1 MSGRGQDE
9 WFDDNA
15 FVPEGSAPSGGSA
28 PAKKSSSEEPKKH
41 SFFSG
46 LFKKKEKKTNEPNI
60 GTPFNVLHHVHVD
73 FNTKT
78 GFVGLP
84 PEWESMLENSSISR
98 NEIADD
104 PNAMLD
110 VLQFESDRQANIR
123 KQAIM
128 DQMNAAAAQMPP
140 KNPPTPVPVAAVP
153 AAPSAAPGARG
164 EAPMPA
170 EETITISDLVTP
182 GDPMTLFTEM
192 KKIGEGAAGEIFLT
206 TRIGDTRKLAAKKMT
221 LNQQNIALMTTEIS
235 IMKNS
240 RHPNVVEYMESYL
253 VRDKLWVIMEYMD
266 GGCLTEILDQFE
278 HLQLSESQIAYVC
291 SCTLRALAFI
301 HSLHR
306 IHRDIKSDNLLLGT
320 NGDVKLADFGYAAQ
334 LTQTKQ
340 KRTTI
345 VGTPY
350 WMAPEVIRGQNYDTK
365 VDIWSL
371 GIMVMEMLEG
381 EPPYMEFPPLRALF
395 LITTKG
401 VPPLKNPQAHSAE
414 LQSFL
419 NLCLEKSPD
428 ARGSADQLLAHP
440 FIRMACSPSEFASAI
455 EAARR
460 FKDEGF

>member
-1 MSGRGQDE
+1 MSGQDE
-9 WFDDNA
+9 WFGENA
-15 FVPEGSAPSGGSA
+15 FVPEGSGNVPVKKAP
-28 PAKKSSSEEPKKH
+28 EEKPPPKKH
-41 SFFSG
+41 GFFSG
-46 LFKKKEKKTNEPNI
+46 LFKKKEKKSSEPTV
-60 GTPFNVLHHVHVD
+60 GSPFNVHHHVHVD

-84 PEWESMLENSSISR
+84 PEWEAMLENSSVSKK
-98 NEIADD
+98 EIAED

-123 KQAIM
+123 KQAII
-128 DQMNAAAAQMPP
+128 DQMNAAAAEVAASQ
-140 KNPPTPVPVAAVP
+140 PTPAII
-153 AAPSAAPGARG
+153 

-170 EETITISDLVTP
+170 EDSVTIQDLVVP

-206 TRIGDTRKLAAKKMT
+206 TRVGDTRKLAAKKMT

-240 RHPNVVEYMESYL
+240 RHPNVVEYIESYL

-278 HLQLSESQIAYVC
+278 QMQLSEAQIAYVC
-291 SCTLRALAFI
+291 ACTLRALSYI
-301 HSLHR
+301 HSFHR

-365 VDIWSL
+365 FDIWSL

-401 VPPLKNPQAHSAE
+401 VPPLKNPQGHSSE

-419 NLCLEKSPD
+419 NLCLEKSPE

-440 FIRMACSPSEFASAI
+440 FIRMACKPSEFAKAI
-455 EAARR
+455 EEARR
-460 FKDEGF
+460 CKEEGF

>member
-1 MSGRGQDE
+1 MEFNQYCVTRRSMPFWCVGNPLSDP
-9 WFDDNA
+9 F
-15 FVPEGSAPSGGSA
+15 GGS
-28 PAKKSSSEEPKKH
+28 
-41 SFFSG
+41 
-46 LFKKKEKKTNEPNI
+46 
-60 GTPFNVLHHVHVD
+60 VLD
-73 FNTKT
+73 KI
-78 GFVGLP
+78 
-84 PEWESMLENSSISR
+84 SSI
-98 NEIADD
+98 E
-104 PNAMLD
+104 
-110 VLQFESDRQANIR
+110 VANIL
-123 KQAIM
+123 AW
-128 DQMNAAAAQMPP
+128 
-140 KNPPTPVPVAAVP
+140 
-153 AAPSAAPGARG
+153 
-164 EAPMPA
+164 
-170 EETITISDLVTP
+170 
-182 GDPMTLFTEM
+182 
-192 KKIGEGAAGEIFLT
+192 AAGEGLIEATSAHDDDLVPWDPANPDDDLDPNSETSKILREIKAILDGAGIKFNTMTCSLHGNKIFRDGGLCNP
-206 TRIGDTRKLAAKKMT
+206 DPELRKLAAKKMT
-221 LNQQNIALMTTEIS
+221 LNQQNIGLMTTEIS

-240 RHPNVVEYMESYL
+240 RHPNVVEYIESYL

-278 HLQLSESQIAYVC
+278 QMQLSEAQIAYVC
-291 SCTLRALAFI
+291 SCTLKALSYI

-334 LTQTKQ
+334 LTQNKQ

-401 VPPLKNPQAHSAE
+401 VPPLKNPQAHSSE

-419 NLCLEKSPD
+419 NLCLEKSPE

-440 FIRMACSPSEFASAI
+440 FIRMACAPAEFAKAI
-455 EAARR
+455 EEARR
-460 FKDEGF
+460 AKEEGF

>member
-1 MSGRGQDE
+1 MSAGGQDE
-9 WFDDNA
+9 WFGDDA
-15 FVPEGSAPSGGSA
+15 FVPEGSGNVPV
-28 PAKKSSSEEPKKH
+28 KKAAEEPPPPKKH
-41 SFFSG
+41 GFLSG
-46 LFKKKEKKTNEPNI
+46 LFRKKEKKSSEPTV
-60 GTPFNVLHHVHVD
+60 GSPFNVHHHVHVD

-84 PEWESMLENSSISR
+84 PEWEAMLENSAVSR
-98 NEIADD
+98 KEIAED

-123 KQAIM
+123 KQAII
-128 DQMNAAAAQMPP
+128 DQMNAAAAQMPA
-140 KNPPTPVPVAAVP
+140 KNPPAPVPVSTVPAGSAGVP
-153 AAPSAAPGARG
+153 AAAQG
-164 EAPMPA
+164 ETPMPA
-170 EETITISDLVTP
+170 DDTVTIQDLVVP
-182 GDPMTLFTEM
+182 GDPLTLFTDM

-206 TRIGDTRKLAAKKMT
+206 TRVGDTRKLAAKKMT

-240 RHPNVVEYMESYL
+240 RHPNVVEYIESYL

-278 HLQLSESQIAYVC
+278 QIQLSEPQIAYVC
-291 SCTLRALAFI
+291 SCTLRALSYI
-301 HSLHR
+301 HSFHR
-306 IHRDIKSDNLLLGT
+306 IHRDIKSDNLLLGM

-440 FIRMACSPSEFASAI
+440 FIRMACRPAEFAKAI
-455 EAARR
+455 EEARR
-460 FKDEGF
+460 AKDEGF

>member
-1 MSGRGQDE
+1 MSARGQDE
-9 WFDDNA
+9 WFGDDA
-15 FVPEGSAPSGGSA
+15 FVPEGSGSGQGVVPVKKNPPP
-28 PAKKSSSEEPKKH
+28 PAEEPKKH
-41 SFFSG
+41 GFFSG
-46 LFKKKEKKTNEPNI
+46 LFKKKEKKSSEPNI
-60 GTPFNVLHHVHVD
+60 GSPFNVHHHVHVD

-84 PEWESMLENSSISR
+84 PEWEAMLENSSISR
-98 NEIADD
+98 TEIADD

-110 VLQFESDRQANIR
+110 VLQFESDRQANLR

-128 DQMNAAAAQMPP
+128 DEMNAAAAQMPA
-140 KNPPTPVPVAAVP
+140 KSPPTPVPVAAAPACP
-153 AAPSAAPGARG
+153 AAGG
-164 EAPMPA
+164 APMPA
-170 EETITISDLVTP
+170 EETVTISDLITP

-206 TRIGDTRKLAAKKMT
+206 TRVGDTRKLAAKKMT

-278 HLQLSESQIAYVC
+278 HMQLSEGQIAYVC
-291 SCTLRALAFI
+291 LCTLRALSFI
-301 HSLHR
+301 HSFHR

-401 VPPLKNPQAHSAE
+401 VPPLKNPQAHSKE

-419 NLCLEKSPD
+419 NLCLDKSPET
-428 ARGSADQLLAHP
+428 RGSADQLLAHP
-440 FIRMACSPSEFASAI
+440 FISMACSPSEFASAV

-460 FKDEGF
+460 AKDEGF

>member
-1 MSGRGQDE
+1 M
-9 WFDDNA
+9 
-15 FVPEGSAPSGGSA
+15 
-28 PAKKSSSEEPKKH
+28 
-41 SFFSG
+41 
-46 LFKKKEKKTNEPNI
+46 
-60 GTPFNVLHHVHVD
+60 
-73 FNTKT
+73 
-78 GFVGLP
+78 GLP
-84 PEWESMLENSSISR
+84 PEWQAMLSTSTITKK
-98 NEIADD
+98 EIEAD

-110 VLQFESDRQANIR
+110 VLQFESERQEGIR
-123 KQAIM
+123 KQAII
-128 DQMNAAAAQMPP
+128 DQMNAAAAQLAPDAA
-140 KNPPTPVPVAAVP
+140 PVPVPVPVPVPKPVAPAPATLPPGAISAPQQPQAPYQP
-153 AAPSAAPGARG
+153 AA

-170 EETITISDLVTP
+170 DDTVTIADLVTP
-182 GDPMTLFTEM
+182 GDPLALFTEM
-192 KKIGEGAAGEIFLT
+192 RKIGEGAAGEIFLT
-206 TRIGDTRKLAAKKMT
+206 TRRGETRKLAVKKMT
-221 LNQQNIALMTTEIS
+221 LNQQNMALMTTEIS

-240 RHPNVVEYMESYL
+240 RHPNVVEYIESYL
-253 VRDKLWVIMEYMD
+253 VRDKLWVVMEYMD

-278 HLQLSESQIAYVC
+278 HVRLTEAQVAYVC
-291 SCTLRALAFI
+291 LCTLRALSYI

-371 GIMVMEMLEG
+371 GIMIMEMLEG

-401 VPPLKNPQAHSAE
+401 VPPLKTPEAFSPE
-414 LQSFL
+414 LRSFL
-419 NLCLEKSPD
+419 NACLEKMPE

-440 FIRMACSPSEFASAI
+440 FMRMACTPGEFATAI

-460 FKDEGF
+460 AKESF

>member
-9 WFDDNA
+9 WFGENA
-15 FVPEGSAPSGGSA
+15 FVPEGSAPASQQSA
-28 PAKKSSSEEPKKH
+28 APVKKNTSQTEEKKH

-46 LFKKKEKKTNEPNI
+46 LFKKKKEKASEPNI
-60 GTPFNVLHHVHVD
+60 GTPFNVHHHVHVD

-84 PEWESMLENSSISR
+84 PEWEAMLENSSISR

-110 VLQFESDRQANIR
+110 VLQFESDRQANLR

-128 DQMNAAAAQMPP
+128 DQMNAAAAQMPA
-140 KNPPTPVPVAAVP
+140 KNPPTPVPVAATVP
-153 AAPSAAPGARG
+153 PPSAAG
-164 EAPMPA
+164 EVPMPA
-170 EETITISDLVTP
+170 EETITISDLVSP

-266 GGCLTEILDQFE
+266 AGCLTEILDQFE
-278 HLQLSESQIAYVC
+278 HMQLTEEQIAYVC
-291 SCTLRALAFI
+291 ACTLRALSFI

-401 VPPLKNPQAHSAE
+401 VPPLKNPQAHSPE

-440 FIRMACSPSEFASAI
+440 FIRMACSPAEFASAI

-460 FKDEGF
+460 IKEESGF

>member
-1 MSGRGQDE
+1 MSDE
-9 WFDDNA
+9 WFGENA
-15 FVPEGSAPSGGSA
+15 FVPEGSSNVPVKKAPEEQA
-28 PAKKSSSEEPKKH
+28 PPKKH
-41 SFFSG
+41 SFLSG
-46 LFKKKEKKTNEPNI
+46 LFKKKEKKSSEPTV
-60 GTPFNVLHHVHVD
+60 GSPFNVHHHVHVD

-84 PEWESMLENSSISR
+84 PEWEAMLENSAVSR
-98 NEIADD
+98 KEIAED

-128 DQMNAAAAQMPP
+128 DQMNAAAAQMPA

-153 AAPSAAPGARG
+153 AAAGAA
-164 EAPMPA
+164 ETPMPA
-170 EETITISDLVTP
+170 EDTVTIQDLVVP
-182 GDPMTLFTEM
+182 GDPQTLFTEM

-206 TRIGDTRKLAAKKMT
+206 TRVGDTRKLAAKKMT

-240 RHPNVVEYMESYL
+240 RHPNVVEYIESYL

-278 HLQLSESQIAYVC
+278 QMQLSEAQIAYVC
-291 SCTLRALAFI
+291 SCTLRALSYI

-440 FIRMACSPSEFASAI
+440 FMRMACSPAEFAKAI
-455 EAARR
+455 EEARR
-460 FKDEGF
+460 AKEEGF